1 MDGLD
6 ANQERLCSSS
16 RIPPLLRVGVALADR
31 ADGLQY
37 GFREDAMASK
47 KRNRNLDV
55 STDGDVYLTVLRR
68 SFVRAGTPTSPVKTN
83 TVERVNTLFTIHFSL
98 LTLNS

>member
-1 MDGLD
+1 MGFGTY
-6 ANQERLCSSS
+6 QGRGCFSG
-16 RIPPLLRVGVALADR
+16 RIPPLLRVGVALANR
-31 ADGLQY
+31 VDGLQY

-68 SFVRAGTPTSPVKTN
+68 SFVRAGTPTTPAKTN
-83 TVERVNTLFTIHFSL
+83 TVERVKALF
-98 LTLNS
+98 TLNSRPCFAGR